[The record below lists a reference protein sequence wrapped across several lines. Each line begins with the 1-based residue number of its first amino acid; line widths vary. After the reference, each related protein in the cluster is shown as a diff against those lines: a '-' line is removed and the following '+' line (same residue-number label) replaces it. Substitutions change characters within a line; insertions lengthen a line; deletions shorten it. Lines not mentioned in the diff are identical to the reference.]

1 MPAAERTVDV
11 QGIPVH
17 VVERGAGTPIVLVH
31 GWSADHRYMVAD
43 LDGILE
49 AHGGW
54 RRVYVDLP
62 GHGTTPAPEWLSTQ
76 DQMLSILGESV
87 DVVVP
92 DERVALVG
100 SSYGGHLALGLT
112 RLVPERLLGVCLV
125 VPDMPSPQNTR
136 LPEPSAVFAEDA
148 AFASLSDD
156 EQWMRD
162 ALVVRQQWM
171 LAELREHDAP
181 AYAAADY
188 AFLERLDAAYI
199 PSGSAGPPGEP
210 FTGASLVVCGRQDAT
225 TGFRG
230 AWPLVDELPRATFAV
245 LDLAG
250 HQLGRLE
257 RPVLFGALVTDWLDR
272 VRSVSPR
279 RPL

>member
-1 MPAAERTVDV
+1 MGGLETVEV
-11 QGIPVH
+11 EGIPIAY
-17 VVERGAGTPIVLVH
+17 EAKGEGRPIVLVH

-76 DQMLSILGESV
+76 DQMLSILGEVV

-136 LPEPSAVFAEDA
+136 LTEPSAVFAEDA